1 MNTTTKP
8 KKTAVALRVVA
19 IIVGL
24 AVLPF
29 TLAEIS
35 LVYEPT
41 KELFSGEIDFKTY
54 TQAVQKEMTES
65 ATGKYTFINLNGL
78 YCRLTGR
85 NVCNQIMRL
94 DNGML
99 TNLSP
104 ERFDMLPAAEGIAE
118 LAQFCEKQ
126 GTRLIFALPPAKL
139 DAGSEILI
147 PGEVDH
153 SNENGDEFISLLA
166 ERGVDTL
173 DLREYLAQTPEQ
185 IEQYF
190 FRTDHHWNFTGAFVA
205 YQKLTEMLADRF
217 PEAGIDSSR
226 ADIANW
232 EAHTLENWML
242 GSQGKRTGVYFGGTD
257 DITYY
262 TPLFETHSS
271 CDVPEYSGGSA
282 YYEGDFVEANIRE
295 EYLGERPDLFEAS
308 PYDMYIGGEYHLVRH
323 RSDTAPSDLK
333 LMIIKDS
340 FTLPI
345 QAFMST
351 QFKSIDVLD
360 PRYEGDSVAEH
371 ILETRPD
378 VVLVLVSAQTVGS
391 YPQYSDYGIDAIS
404 D

>member
-1 MNTTTKP
+1 MNTSTKP
-8 KKTAVALRVVA
+8 KISSLILRVAAIFAGVAL
-19 IIVGL
+19 L
-24 AVLPF
+24 AF
-29 TLAEIS
+29 TLAEVC
-35 LVYEPT
+35 LAYQPT
-41 KELFSGEIDFKTY
+41 KRFFTGELSFKEY

-65 ATGKYTFINLNGL
+65 AAGKYAFINLNGL

-85 NVCNQIMRL
+85 NVCNQVMRL

-104 ERFDMLPAAEGIAE
+104 ERFDMTPAADGIAE
-118 LAQFCEKQ
+118 LARYCEAR
-126 GTRLIFALPPAKL
+126 GTQLIFALPPAKL
-139 DAGSEILI
+139 DANSEILI

-153 SNENGDEFISLLA
+153 SNENGDELLA
-166 ERGVDTL
+166 LLDARGVDTV

-205 YQKLTEMLADRF
+205 YQKLTELLDERF
-217 PEAGIDSSR
+217 PTAGIDLSR
-226 ADIANW
+226 ADMANW
-232 EAHTLENWML
+232 EAHTLDNWML

-282 YYEGDFVEANIRE
+282 YYEGDFAEANLRQ
-295 EYLGERPDLFEAS
+295 EYLGARPDLFEAS

-351 QFKSIDVLD
+351 QFQSIDVLD
-360 PRYEGDSVAEH
+360 PRYDGDSAAEH
-371 ILETRPD
+371 IAATNPD
-378 VVLVLVSAQTVGS
+378 AVLVLLSSQSAGS
-391 YPQYSDYGIDAIS
+391 YPQYADYGVKAADN
-404 D
+404 